1 MTHFFP
7 FFLYPCHRKLLSLLN
22 LYFLGSIHHF
32 CFFELF
38 FTKYWSTALIWLL
51 FLLRFSLNVFFV
63 WIPCEAGWNVLWMWD
78 LCYVDR
84 AYFRKAGHACSVD
97 KKEHFSKF
105 RAIRT
110 RKPLKQEANLK
121 FWEWKNFQKNLKG
134 HCVVFRT
141 QKVSRISPG
150 RRICFH
156 INILIFR
163 FPSLCRMFF
172 IHINTLLDNHHY
184 KVY

>member
-1 MTHFFP
+1 MVNSF
-7 FFLYPCHRKLLSLLN
+7 N
-22 LYFLGSIHHF
+22 LTSVFITLFIE
-32 CFFELF
+32 CFFCLN
-38 FTKYWSTALIWLL
+38 
-51 FLLRFSLNVFFV
+51 SLQSGMKCFYGKKSFHQSE
-63 WIPCEAGWNVLWMWD
+63 IQVLWMWD

-84 AYFRKAGHACSVD
+84 AYFRKAGHACGVD

-121 FWEWKNFQKNLKG
+121 FWEWKNFQKSLKG

-163 FPSLCRMFF
+163 YNCLIRCDL
-172 IHINTLLDNHHY
+172 T
-184 KVY
+184 